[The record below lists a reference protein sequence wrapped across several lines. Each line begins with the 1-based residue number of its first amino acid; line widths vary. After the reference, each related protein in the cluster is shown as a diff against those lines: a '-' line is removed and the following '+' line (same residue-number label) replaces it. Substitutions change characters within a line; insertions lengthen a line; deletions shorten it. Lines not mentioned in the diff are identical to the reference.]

1 MRGPQIRQ
9 FPYYIMWAMFK
20 EFGRPEFSDK
30 HILDAQDFT
39 QPLLEQT
46 KTLQWY
52 TVHPMG

>member
-1 MRGPQIRQ
+1 
-9 FPYYIMWAMFK
+9 MFK
-20 EFGRPEFSDK
+20 EFGRPEFSDT